1 LIEGQRWLEAVLA
14 GGHTLPPMLRARAL
28 NGAGRLAVRQGDH
41 AAAQAMLEESLALWQ
56 PLGDMK
62 GETQTLHSLGLV
74 AIYRG
79 DFPRAQSYFEQ
90 NLETWRA
97 LDDKLGMAQSLNNL
111 GLALRYQHD
120 YERAAEVF
128 EECLALDR
136 ELQDQYGVAAALHNL
151 GQMAHHRDDDVRAH
165 KLLSES
171 LLIGQQIG
179 DRPNISA
186 RLADLA
192 GVWVTQGQPERA
204 ARIYGA
210 AAALREKVRATMYE
224 GQRLAYERDVARGKA
239 QIDAT
244 TWEAAWAEGR
254 AMSLDDAYALALEE
268 LPSFAPETPSPSARE
283 NTYDLTERELEVLR
297 LLVAGL
303 TYGEIAT
310 HLVVSFHTVHAH
322 VRSVYAKL
330 GVTSRSQA
338 TRFATEHGLV

>member
-1 LIEGQRWLEAVLA
+1 
-14 GGHTLPPMLRARAL
+14 
-28 NGAGRLAVRQGDH
+28 
-41 AAAQAMLEESLALWQ
+41 
-56 PLGDMK
+56 MK
-62 GETQTLHSLGLV
+62 GEMQTLHSLGLV

-79 DFPRAQSYFEQ
+79 DFPKAQSYFEQ

-97 LDDKLGMAQSLNNL
+97 LGDKLGMAQSLNNL
-111 GLALRYQHD
+111 GLALRYQHE

-136 ELQDQYGVAAALHNL
+136 ELQDQYGVAAGLHNL

-165 KLLSES
+165 KLLAES

-210 AAALREKVRATMYE
+210 AAALREKVHATMYE
-224 GQRLAYERDVARGKA
+224 GQRLAYERDVARGKS
-239 QIDAT
+239 QLDAA

-254 AMSLDDAYALALEE
+254 AMSLDEACALALEE
-268 LPSFAPETPSPSARE
+268 LPSSPSLAPARLTPQ

-303 TYGEIAT
+303 TYGEIGEQ
-310 HLVVSFHTVHAH
+310 LILSFHTVHAH
-322 VRSVYAKL
+322 VRSIYAKL
-330 GVTSRSQA
+330 SVNSRNQA